1 MKSAYPIDVTFH
13 DLMRQ
18 NRRNSVLLMIAMG
31 ALTCGVITI
40 IGLAVMVYGE
50 GAVSPFGIVIAVAA
64 GLAVTIIASS
74 WSYYSGGSTLL
85 SISGANEIQK
95 ADDPELF
102 NVVEELSIAAGLPM
116 PRVYL
121 MESPAL
127 NAFATGRD
135 AKHAA
140 VAITRGL
147 RDKLPR
153 DQVQAVMAHE
163 MAHVRHLDIRLT
175 MLVATMVGLIV
186 LACDVLLR
194 ASFYGGAGRRR
205 RSSGDKGNGAAAL
218 LMVLA
223 IILAI
228 VAPLL
233 AKLIQFAVSRQREYL
248 ADAGA
253 VELTRNPQA
262 MADALRSLTA
272 DHTPL
277 ETASR
282 ATAHMFIINPLMNA
296 KHQEN
301 LNSVFS
307 THPPI
312 SERIARLEALLR

>member
-1 MKSAYPIDVTFH
+1 MQSAYPIDVTFN
-13 DLMRQ
+13 DLIRQ
-18 NRRNSVLLMIAMG
+18 NKRNSVLLMIAMG
-31 ALTCGVITI
+31 ALTCGVISL
-40 IGLAVMVYGE
+40 IGIMVMIYGE
-50 GAVSPFGIVIAVAA
+50 GSVSPGGIVVAVAA
-64 GLAVTIIASS
+64 GIAVTIIASS
-74 WSYYSGGSTLL
+74 WSYFSGGKTLL
-85 SISGANEIQK
+85 SLSGAREIFH

-102 NVVEELSIAAGLPM
+102 NVVEELAIAAGLPV
-116 PRVYL
+116 PKVYL
-121 MESPAL
+121 IESPAL

-135 AKHAA
+135 PQHAA

-147 RDKLPR
+147 REKLPR
-153 DQVQAVMAHE
+153 NQMQAVMAHE

-186 LACDVLLR
+186 LACDVMLR
-194 ASFYGGAGRRR
+194 ASFYGNAGRSR
-205 RSSGDKGNGAAAL
+205 RSSNDKGGGAAAL
-218 LMVLA
+218 MLVLA
-223 IILAI
+223 LVLAI

-233 AKLIQFAVSRQREYL
+233 ATIIQFAVSRQREYL

-253 VELTRNPQA
+253 VELTRDPQA

-282 ATAHMFIINPLMNA
+282 ATAHMYIVNPLMNA

-301 LNSVFS
+301 RNSVFS